1 MQHTNTSS
9 MSSGSTTSLFYR
21 DLGARWQ
28 HDDSR
33 WRPKTRKTFER
44 GLEDL
49 HGERPSIII
58 RSGKGWECSVTQERT
73 ASMFGMSLVSHNHQH
88 HHKSQR
94 GDRSRDVDR
103 SGRGPRA
110 TGVGLRGATAAGAG
124 PRARAERDRFCF
136 AVRTRGRAGR
146 ALQVLISSYCLAFE
160 GGASR
165 AHISFVQC
173 VSQAIPLASSLP
185 VPRMD
190 AASMRENRDARNRN
204 AVY

>member
-1 MQHTNTSS
+1 MNYSPRRSPLRFRCTSCYKTVNGKS
-9 MSSGSTTSLFYR
+9 R
-21 DLGARWQ
+21 KNGA
-28 HDDSR
+28 
-33 WRPKTRKTFER
+33 
-44 GLEDL
+44 
-49 HGERPSIII
+49 SI
-58 RSGKGWECSVTQERT
+58 
-73 ASMFGMSLVSHNHQH
+73 AFGMSLVSHNHQH

-110 TGVGLRGATAAGAG
+110 TGVGLRGATAAGTG
-124 PRARAERDRFCF
+124 PRARAERDRLKIAFVLPC
-136 AVRTRGRAGR
+136 ALAGGPG
-146 ALQVLISSYCLAFE
+146 ALSKCSYRQICLAFE
-160 GGASR
+160 GGASKT
-165 AHISFVQC
+165 HISSVQC

>member
-1 MQHTNTSS
+1 VSPCEHCMFIHQGDPLRFRCTSCV
-9 MSSGSTTSLFYR
+9 
-21 DLGARWQ
+21 AR
-28 HDDSR
+28 
-33 WRPKTRKTFER
+33 
-44 GLEDL
+44 LE
-49 HGERPSIII
+49 
-58 RSGKGWECSVTQERT
+58 VTQERT

-160 GGASR
+160 GGASKT
-165 AHISFVQC
+165 HISSVQC